1 MCASAGI
8 ESHSR
13 LQFSVFPS
21 FPHEQ
26 MLVFLQILIEAL
38 RNELQQYG
46 EMLALLD
53 QQRQVALKS
62 GTEAILHSISAIN
75 AQSTSIQSARERR
88 QEAQQ
93 KLAHVLRQAEDA
105 RFSDLLPLLPDSY
118 QPLVSALV
126 QENNELLVLVR
137 ERAQQNQRLL
147 RRSMEAMQR
156 FITTLAPD
164 EQNTQTG
171 ASDSTVL
178 TLEPSSSLYAAL
190 V

>member
-8 ESHSR
+8 DWYSR
-13 LQFSVFPS
+13 LQSSSILSFS
-21 FPHEQ
+21 HEQ
-26 MLVFLQILIEAL
+26 MLVFLQNVIEAL

-62 GTEAILHSISAIN
+62 GTEAILHSISALN
-75 AQSTSIQSARERR
+75 AQSTSIQGARERR

-93 KLAHVLRQAEDA
+93 KLAHVLRQPEDA

-126 QENNELLVLVR
+126 QENNELLVQVR

-164 EQNTQTG
+164 EQNAQSG
-171 ASDSTVL
+171 GSDTTVL